1 MAGSVWLEFSMRC
14 RPMESVSEATGII
27 ALYKH
32 MLTTVRHTAYVG
44 DLISI
49 DLCPSQL
56 PHWLLWSLAG
66 LWPGI
71 HHLLQSALHHSH
83 EAV

>member
-14 RPMESVSEATGII
+14 SPMESMVE
-27 ALYKH
+27 
-32 MLTTVRHTAYVG
+32 TTVLLEHVHNAQVTTTCSLQSCRHTTYVG

-49 DLCPSQL
+49 DLCPPQL

-71 HHLLQSALHHSH
+71 DHLL
-83 EAV
+83 